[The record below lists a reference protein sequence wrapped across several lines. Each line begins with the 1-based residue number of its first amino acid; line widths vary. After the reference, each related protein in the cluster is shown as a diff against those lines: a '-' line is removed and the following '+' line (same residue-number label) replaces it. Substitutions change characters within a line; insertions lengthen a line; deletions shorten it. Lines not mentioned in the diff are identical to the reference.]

1 MVHPEGPILVDIFD
15 RGDELVVEIALP
27 GILETDINITLA
39 GSRLMIHAERPPLLG
54 ESLLHEIP
62 RGLLAREVDLPR
74 PVELV
79 HARYDEGLLTLFLR
93 EAP

>member
-1 MVHPEGPILVDIFD
+1 
-15 RGDELVVEIALP
+15 
-27 GILETDINITLA
+27 
-39 GSRLMIHAERPPLLG
+39 
-54 ESLLHEIP
+54 
-62 RGLLAREVDLPR
+62 VDLPR